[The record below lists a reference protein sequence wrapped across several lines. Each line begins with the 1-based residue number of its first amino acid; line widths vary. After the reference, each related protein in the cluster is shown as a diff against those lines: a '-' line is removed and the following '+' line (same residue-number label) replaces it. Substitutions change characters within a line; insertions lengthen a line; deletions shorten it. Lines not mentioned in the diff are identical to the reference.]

1 MKDVFNFRE
10 QLTERYAQFSRGVKR
25 VLAADIN
32 ATLET
37 IDSLQQGYWPAP
49 LIQLNLSYQPGG
61 KVADLV
67 AAGLL
72 HPHCEQ
78 IFSLNGAPMTL
89 HLHQRQAI
97 DLYREHKH
105 YVVTTGTGSGKSLSF
120 FIPIVDAVLR
130 GRQQNPTPRTRAL
143 IVYPMNALA
152 NSQLK
157 EIEKFVSQYSG
168 SKITVSRYTSAD
180 DTEARRSMAACP
192 PDILLTNYEML
203 ELLLTRSKEDTD
215 RIVIRNC
222 RHLEFLVLD
231 ELHTYRGRQG
241 ADIALLVRRLRHAT
255 ESEEMLCIGTSA
267 TMSSSDDAD
276 KRRSEVAQVASK
288 LFGVTVE
295 LGSVIEESLNRVT
308 HPDIRLQ
315 DAVAQLPAY
324 LDGNPSFCWSGDA
337 VITDP
342 LAIWVELTL
351 GIEVSPNDY
360 RRARP
365 MSLDALAK
373 ALHRA
378 TGWRTEDAAKD
389 VLRRFLLAA
398 SKVRLGHR
406 YPFAFKLHQFI
417 SAPGNILVTLEPQ
430 HQRHITLEGQVE
442 SPDGKPLYTAWFCR
456 DCGKEYMPV
465 WYYKQKQEYLP
476 RDIREKKAD
485 DLYENDNG
493 EQAPEPGFL
502 TLVLPRALD
511 AESGEERPVF
521 LDKTEDEDVLPDE
534 WFTLRGRGATRVLNN
549 RIKNRV
555 PRLVTLNAYG
565 SADDAGTEFQYF
577 AADFKF
583 CPHCGSVYETRGS
596 DANRLTSISGE
607 GRSSASSVITQESL
621 YLLNQEI
628 LNSTDTEE
636 QKRLRELWK
645 VLGFSDNRQ
654 DTALQ
659 AGHFND
665 LLRKLI
671 ISSAQLHALRRAGHP
686 LSESEMVAA
695 VLHSLRLDTD
705 DETILQRVLTDRLTG
720 AALDRPR
727 ELLRFYLGYRITS
740 ALRTEWR
747 YMHPSLEQVNLLRLK
762 YENMEAL
769 VQEHRLESTPAYK
782 ELSPAGKRAIIR
794 LILDELRT
802 KLFISSLYL
811 TPEEQGRFRSDSVNM
826 LQPTWRDISEKGAYT
841 TCCYFFEGGPKPRS
855 GSSDKVLHAR
865 SALCVA
871 MKAKALRRLQG
882 NDKEIWE
889 AMVRQP
895 RASEPIISFLET
907 VLRSGISHGLITRT
921 NKGGYALNSSRI
933 LWCLPPEKEQQQDT
947 RGNTYFAKLYPR
959 LADLL
964 DEDPHYL
971 FKLEASEHTAQ
982 VDSTERKLLEL
993 RFRNDTDDDSKKEWR
1008 AANDGEEKPLPP
1020 LPVLY
1025 CSPTME
1031 LGVDISS
1038 LNVVYMRNVPPSPAN
1053 YAQRAGRAGR
1063 SGKTAI
1069 AVTYCHTMS
1078 PHDQWFF
1085 AAPESMVCGT
1095 VKAPAIDL
1103 QNRDLVESHLRS
1115 ILLAATGITL
1125 PSGVSECME
1134 ATDDKPVKQEY
1145 LDALRDEATL
1155 RKAAAMAEK
1164 VLASLRKEIPESAPE
1179 NAWFYEPAFIRNT
1192 LCNAAAE
1199 LHKAF
1204 DSWRSLLASAKELA
1218 QSSNNIIM
1226 NLALPQ
1232 QDRDIAMQRFRDAKA
1247 QMDALNG
1254 AGGKNNEYETYRYLA
1269 GQGFIPGYNFPR
1281 LPVLAW
1287 IPERTRD
1294 RRDMHILSRARFLAL
1309 SEFGPHNHIYH
1320 RGEKYKVFRIKLR
1333 AKEAGATLPTKQIQ
1347 ICGECGHAHFV
1358 KHQGGRI
1365 NCCERCNSTALHAI
1379 TELYHVEAVETE
1391 AVMHITSAEEERQR
1405 QGYEMQTCY
1414 TFASKNGIP
1423 VCVTSELKDADGNK
1437 LGTFTYGQAATLYKI
1452 NKGWNRRTDKAKL
1465 GFFINPMTGQWLAGE
1480 DGNEANAR
1488 IPNGV
1493 TPQPIVPYVKDT
1505 RNILIFAPAG
1515 IPNGDEAFMP
1525 TLQAAIKVGIT
1536 RAFQV
1541 EPSEIA
1547 VEPLPDAANRKCL
1560 LIYETSEGGA
1570 GVLHGLVE
1578 SADRLKQ
1585 VAEEA
1590 LIAMHYRAAD
1600 LPQALVDEEADKE
1613 EAKQCNKACYRCL
1626 LSYSNQMEHKLI
1638 NRKNT
1643 AVCGLLQQFFGAHL
1657 EPQERT
1663 EITPTTLPTTP
1674 AERWQQ
1680 ELLARELPL
1689 PQFHVDKLGLHLFA
1703 WFKQHRLA
1711 IFMGETPAAAEDLDD
1726 MGVQHLTFATDESTW
1741 PTTFA
1746 TLQQLI
1752 S

>member
-25 VLAADIN
+25 VLASDIN
-32 ATLET
+32 NILEN
-37 IDSLQQGYWPAP
+37 IDQQQQGYWPAP

-67 AAGLL
+67 SAGLL
-72 HPHCEQ
+72 HSHCEQ
-78 IFSLNGAPMTL
+78 IFSFNGAPMTL

-97 DLYREHKH
+97 ELYRRHKH

-120 FIPIVDAVLR
+120 FIPIVDAILR
-130 GRQQNPTPRTRAL
+130 GRQEDPTPRTRAL

-157 EIEKFVSQYSG
+157 EIDKYIRQYAG
-168 SKITVSRYTSAD
+168 SKITVARYTSAD
-180 DTEARRSMAACP
+180 DRDARLKMAEHA

-203 ELLLTRSKEDTD
+203 ELLLTRSIEDTD
-215 RIVIRNC
+215 RLVMQHC
-222 RHLEFLVLD
+222 KGLDFLVLD

-255 ESEEMLCIGTSA
+255 ESEGMLCIGTSA
-267 TMSSSDDAD
+267 TMSSSDDAN
-276 KRRSEVAQVASK
+276 KRRGEVAAVATK
-288 LFGVTVE
+288 LFGATVE
-295 LGSVIEESLNRVT
+295 TGSVIEESLNRVT
-308 HPDIRLQ
+308 NPDILLE

-324 LDGNPSFCWSGDA
+324 LAGNPTFRWEGDA
-337 VITDP
+337 VINDP
-342 LAIWVELTL
+342 LAVWVELTL
-351 GIEVSPNDY
+351 GIVVRPNDY
-360 RRARP
+360 RRAQP

-373 ALHRA
+373 ALYQA
-378 TGWRTEDAAKD
+378 TAWETEDAAKNI
-389 VLRRFLLAA
+389 LRRFLLAA
-398 SKVRLGHR
+398 SKVKLGHR

-417 SAPGNILVTLEPQ
+417 SAPGNILVTAEPQ
-430 HQRHITLEGQVE
+430 GQRHITVEGQIE
-442 SPDGKPLYTAWFCR
+442 SPEGKPLYTAWFCR
-456 DCGKEYMPV
+456 DCGKEYLPV
-465 WYYKQKQEYLP
+465 WYYKQKKEYLP
-476 RDIREKKAD
+476 RDIREKKAELLYD
-485 DLYENDNG
+485 DRG
-493 EQAPEPGFL
+493 EEQDLEAGFL
-502 TLVLPRALD
+502 TLVQARALD
-511 AESGEERPVF
+511 ADSGEYRPVF
-521 LDKTEDEDVLPDE
+521 LDRAEDEAVLPDE
-534 WFTLRGRGATRVLNN
+534 WFTLRGRGGTRVLNN
-549 RIKNRV
+549 KLKTRV
-555 PRLVTLNAYG
+555 PRIVTINPHGAED
-565 SADDAGTEFQYF
+565 AAGTEFQYF

-628 LNSTDTEE
+628 LNSTDEKE
-636 QKRLRELWK
+636 KKALSELWK

-671 ISSAQLHALRRAGHP
+671 ISAAQLHALRGAGRP
-686 LSESEMVAA
+686 LSESDMVAA

-705 DETILQRVLTDRLTG
+705 DNAILQRVLLDRLTG
-720 AALDRPR
+720 AALERPR

-747 YMHPSLEQVNLLRLK
+747 YMHPSLEQVNLLRLE
-762 YENMEAL
+762 YENMDAL
-769 VQEHRLESTPAYK
+769 VQDQQLETTTAFRQ
-782 ELSPAGKRAIIR
+782 LSADGKRAIIR

-811 TPEEQGRFRSDSVNM
+811 TPEEQGRFRSDAVNM
-826 LQPTWRDISEKGAYT
+826 LQPTWRDIPEKGAYA
-841 TCCYFFEGGPKPRS
+841 TCCYFLEGGPKPRT
-855 GSSDKVLHAR
+855 GSADKVLGPR
-865 SALCVA
+865 SALCMA
-871 MKAKALRRLQG
+871 MKAKALRKIKG
-882 NDKEIWE
+882 NDKAVWE
-889 AMVRQP
+889 AMVR
-895 RASEPIISFLET
+895 AHGSSEAIITFLES
-907 VLRSGISHGLITRT
+907 VLRAGIRHGLIMRT
-921 NKGGYALNSSRI
+921 TKGGYALNSSRI
-933 LWCLPPEKEQQQDT
+933 LWCLPPESVQQEDT

-964 DEDPHYL
+964 DTDPHYL

-982 VDSTERKLLEL
+982 VDSNERKILEL
-993 RFRNDTDDDSKKEWR
+993 RFRNDTDEESQKEWR
-1008 AANDGEEKPLPP
+1008 VVNDGEDKPIPP

-1063 SGKTAI
+1063 SGETAI

-1085 AAPESMVCGT
+1085 NAPESMVCGT

-1125 PSGVSECME
+1125 PSGVSDCVDG
-1134 ATDDKPVKQEY
+1134 TDEKLIKQEY
-1145 LDALRDEATL
+1145 LDALRDEHTL
-1155 RKAAAMAEK
+1155 AKAEAMAKK
-1164 VLASLRKEIPESAPE
+1164 VLASLKDEIPESAQE
-1179 NAWFYEPAFIRNT
+1179 NAWFYDPSFISNT
-1192 LCNAAAE
+1192 LRNAAAE

-1204 DSWRSLLASAKELA
+1204 DSWRSLLASAMELA
-1218 QSSNNIIM
+1218 QTSNSIIM

-1254 AGGKNNEYETYRYLA
+1254 NSGKNNEYETYRYLA

-1287 IPERTRD
+1287 IPERSRTQ
-1294 RRDMHILSRARFLAL
+1294 RDMHVLSRARFLAL

-1333 AKEAGATLPTKQIQ
+1333 AKDAGAVLPTKQIQ
-1347 ICGECGHAHFV
+1347 ICGDCGHAHFV
-1358 KHQGGRI
+1358 NNQGGRI
-1365 NCCERCNSTALHAI
+1365 NCCEHCNSTLLHAI

-1405 QGYEMQTCY
+1405 QGYEMQTSY
-1414 TFASKNGIP
+1414 TFATKNGTP
-1423 VCVTSELKDADGNK
+1423 VCTTSELQDAAGNT

-1452 NKGWNRRTDKAKL
+1452 NKGWNRRTDKNKL

-1480 DGNEANAR
+1480 DGNEANSR
-1488 IPNGV
+1488 IPNGI
-1493 TPQPIVPYVKDT
+1493 TPQAIVPYVKDT
-1505 RNILIFAPAG
+1505 RNILIFNPTN
-1515 IPNGDEAFMP
+1515 IPTGDDAFMP
-1525 TLQAAIKVGIT
+1525 TLQAALKVGIT

-1578 SADRLKQ
+1578 SAERLQQ

-1590 LIAMHYRAAD
+1590 LTAMHYRAAD
-1600 LPQALVDEEADKE
+1600 LPQALVDEEQGKE

-1626 LSYSNQMEHKLI
+1626 LSYSNQMEHKFI
-1638 NRKNT
+1638 DRRNT
-1643 AVCGLLQQFFGAHL
+1643 AVCTLLCQFFGAKL
-1657 EPQERT
+1657 GART
-1663 EITPTTLPTTP
+1663 AMDTAPSTVPTTP

-1680 ELLARELPL
+1680 ELTARGLPQ
-1689 PQFHVDKLGLHLFA
+1689 PQFHVEKLGLRIFA

-1711 IFMGETPAAAEDLDD
+1711 VFMGDIPVETEDMDD
-1726 MGVQHLTFATDESTW
+1726 LGIRHLTFSEDESTW
-1741 PTTFA
+1741 SATFDA
-1746 TLQQLI
+1746 LQQQL